1 MSLAILCGL
10 RCVLDLGVATWSSH
24 GLVTMFRDQ
33 EVASLPHNAGYSLSS
48 LDNLGEIVP
57 YNVAALAAVTTLT
70 FVLVAAGPRAIGKI
84 SLAVVPLCYGLLITL
99 VIRACMDASGPGGF
113 LAVMRP
119 QWAALA
125 SVTAW
130 LEAAAHVIFSLQLG
144 LGVLTTY
151 GGYNKFGH
159 SLVRDSCI
167 IIFGHFCWVI
177 LSVLLVFSLRGVAD
191 SAGILQL
198 PAPAAESVWPN
209 SSAVARAVSVSV
221 LGESVGVSTVVLALE
236 TLATLQHGWLWSALF
251 SVLLVLVCITNILGY
266 VEFQWHYAFKYLSD
280 TKKDNKSIVQKECQI
295 HWLNIFSSQK
305 LKYMF

>member
-1 MSLAILCGL
+1 MSNLSF
-10 RCVLDLGVATWSSH
+10 RSH
-24 GLVTMFRDQ
+24 KLSVT
-33 EVASLPHNAGYSLSS
+33 
-48 LDNLGEIVP
+48 
-57 YNVAALAAVTTLT
+57 ALHFIYTHYEFLYAH
-70 FVLVAAGPRAIGKI
+70 GR
-84 SLAVVPLCYGLLITL
+84 
-99 VIRACMDASGPGGF
+99 SG
-113 LAVMRP
+113 P

-221 LGESVGVSTVVLALE
+221 LGESVGMSTVVLALE
-236 TLATLQHGWLWSALF
+236 TLATLQHFPVSFRGIMPS
-251 SVLLVLVCITNILGY
+251 NID
-266 VEFQWHYAFKYLSD
+266 QKKSRDKAK
-280 TKKDNKSIVQKECQI
+280 KKDLDTM
-295 HWLNIFSSQK
+295 LNSLADYVYITKIYVLIFK
-305 LKYMF
+305 

>member
-1 MSLAILCGL
+1 M
-10 RCVLDLGVATWSSH
+10 
-24 GLVTMFRDQ
+24 
-33 EVASLPHNAGYSLSS
+33 
-48 LDNLGEIVP
+48 
-57 YNVAALAAVTTLT
+57 
-70 FVLVAAGPRAIGKI
+70 
-84 SLAVVPLCYGLLITL
+84 
-99 VIRACMDASGPGGF
+99 
-113 LAVMRP
+113 
-119 QWAALA
+119 
-125 SVTAW
+125 TAW

-209 SSAVARAVSVSV
+209 SSAVARAVSVSDVSV

-266 VEFQWHYAFKYLSD
+266 VEMVSTSISHHRPLLARFKFKIISIFYFPVSFRGIMPSNID
-280 TKKDNKSIVQKECQI
+280 QKKIQKS
-295 HWLNIFSSQK
+295 F
-305 LKYMF
+305 

>member
-1 MSLAILCGL
+1 MSNLSF
-10 RCVLDLGVATWSSH
+10 RSH
-24 GLVTMFRDQ
+24 KLSVT
-33 EVASLPHNAGYSLSS
+33 
-48 LDNLGEIVP
+48 
-57 YNVAALAAVTTLT
+57 ALHFIYTHYEFLYAH
-70 FVLVAAGPRAIGKI
+70 GR
-84 SLAVVPLCYGLLITL
+84 
-99 VIRACMDASGPGGF
+99 SG
-113 LAVMRP
+113 P

-198 PAPAAESVWPN
+198 PAAAAESVAPN

-221 LGESVGVSTVVLALE
+221 LGESGKAGS
-236 TLATLQHGWLWSALF
+236 GPRCSRCCCR
-251 SVLLVLVCITNILGY
+251 CINMLGY
-266 VEFQWHYAFKYLSD
+266 VVRVSTSISHLRALLAKFKPLVSLSASILGEVIRYYHVSWFYSPVSVALCLQIQLSYLIFVFFTNLSFL
-280 TKKDNKSIVQKECQI
+280 QI
-295 HWLNIFSSQK
+295 
-305 LKYMF
+305 

>member
-24 GLVTMFRDQ
+24 DLVTMFRDQ
-33 EVASLPHNAGYSLSS
+33 EVASLPHNAGYSLTS
-48 LDNLGEIVP
+48 LDNIGEIVP

-99 VIRACMDASGPGGF
+99 VIRAFMDASGPGGF

-266 VEFQWHYAFKYLSD
+266 VEMVSTSISHHRPLLARFK
-280 TKKDNKSIVQKECQI
+280 VR
-295 HWLNIFSSQK
+295 
-305 LKYMF
+305 

>member
-33 EVASLPHNAGYSLSS
+33 EVASLPHNAGYSLTS
-48 LDNLGEIVP
+48 LDNIGEIVP

-144 LGVLTTY
+144 LGMLTTY

-198 PAPAAESVWPN
+198 PAPAAGDARHAAARLALV
-209 SSAVARAVSVSV
+209 RAV
-221 LGESVGVSTVVLALE
+221 LGAAGARLHHQHAL
-236 TLATLQHGWLWSALF
+236 LRGDGQH
-251 SVLLVLVCITNILGY
+251 VLLSSQ
-266 VEFQWHYAFKYLSD
+266 FQWHYAFK
-280 TKKDNKSIVQKECQI
+280 
-295 HWLNIFSSQK
+295 
-305 LKYMF
+305 

>member
-1 MSLAILCGL
+1 M
-10 RCVLDLGVATWSSH
+10 
-24 GLVTMFRDQ
+24 
-33 EVASLPHNAGYSLSS
+33 
-48 LDNLGEIVP
+48 
-57 YNVAALAAVTTLT
+57 
-70 FVLVAAGPRAIGKI
+70 
-84 SLAVVPLCYGLLITL
+84 
-99 VIRACMDASGPGGF
+99 
-113 LAVMRP
+113 
-119 QWAALA
+119 
-125 SVTAW
+125 TAW

-266 VEFQWHYAFKYLSD
+266 VGMVSTSISHHRPLLARFKLL
-280 TKKDNKSIVQKECQI
+280 V
-295 HWLNIFSSQK
+295 SSS
-305 LKYMF
+305 LF

>member
-33 EVASLPHNAGYSLSS
+33 EVASLPHNAGYSLTS
-48 LDNLGEIVP
+48 LDNIGEIVP

-151 GGYNKFGH
+151 GGYNKF
-159 SLVRDSCI
+159 
-167 IIFGHFCWVI
+167 
-177 LSVLLVFSLRGVAD
+177 SVLLVFSLRGVAD

-221 LGESVGVSTVVLALE
+221 LGESVGVSSAGLHHQHTRIRGVSVALC
-236 TLATLQHGWLWSALF
+236 LQIF
-251 SVLLVLVCITNILGY
+251 IR
-266 VEFQWHYAFKYLSD
+266 FLS
-280 TKKDNKSIVQKECQI
+280 
-295 HWLNIFSSQK
+295 
-305 LKYMF
+305 

>member
-1 MSLAILCGL
+1 MSNLSF
-10 RCVLDLGVATWSSH
+10 RSH
-24 GLVTMFRDQ
+24 KLSVT
-33 EVASLPHNAGYSLSS
+33 
-48 LDNLGEIVP
+48 
-57 YNVAALAAVTTLT
+57 ALHFIYTHYEFLYAH
-70 FVLVAAGPRAIGKI
+70 GR
-84 SLAVVPLCYGLLITL
+84 
-99 VIRACMDASGPGGF
+99 SG
-113 LAVMRP
+113 P

-266 VEFQWHYAFKYLSD
+266 MEMVSTSISHHRPLLARFKLLVSL
-280 TKKDNKSIVQKECQI
+280 II
-295 HWLNIFSSQK
+295 ILIR
-305 LKYMF
+305 

>member
-33 EVASLPHNAGYSLSS
+33 EVASLPHNAGYSLTS
-48 LDNLGEIVP
+48 LDNIGEIVP

-177 LSVLLVFSLRGVAD
+177 LSVLLVFSWRTV
-191 SAGILQL
+191 
-198 PAPAAESVWPN
+198 PASCSCPRPPRSLCGRIARPWRAQCRCPCWGRVW
-209 SSAVARAVSVSV
+209 
-221 LGESVGVSTVVLALE
+221 G
-236 TLATLQHGWLWSALF
+236 
-251 SVLLVLVCITNILGY
+251 
-266 VEFQWHYAFKYLSD
+266 
-280 TKKDNKSIVQKECQI
+280 
-295 HWLNIFSSQK
+295 
-305 LKYMF
+305 